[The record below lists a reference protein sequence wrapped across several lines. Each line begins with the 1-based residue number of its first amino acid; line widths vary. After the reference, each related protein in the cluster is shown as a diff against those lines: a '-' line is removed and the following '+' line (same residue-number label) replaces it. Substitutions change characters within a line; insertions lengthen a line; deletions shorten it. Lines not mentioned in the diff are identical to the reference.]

1 MNGSLHFQVYEHNL
15 RRILLLDWIR
25 DEHIRRRAARFA
37 QQNGAELREC
47 DKPYWLAQS
56 ESRARAA
63 G

>member
-1 MNGSLHFQVYEHNL
+1 MHGSLHFQVYEHNL

-37 QQNGAELREC
+37 RQNGAELREC

-56 ESRARAA
+56 GRTASASR
-63 G
+63 